1 MSLQA
6 LLDRVITEAAAH
18 AGELV
23 EAREEWDARSGK
35 VFDDDPLYE
44 ERTAAFLEW
53 YVLERGAASG
63 PTFIERALK
72 SAAESERASLTLL
85 SRTHRSLFIVRELD
99 GQHLELDD
107 LLTGC
112 RFRVYERR
120 TPLTLVEGDVFEA
133 RLCARVESS
142 GEVVL
147 TRGVQHHPRE
157 AADAIVE
164 LATKSRAA
172 QERRDEALFRL
183 AKLRWK
189 AARWGHVQPARIYRG
204 DEASRDDLKVP

>member
-6 LLDRVITEAAAH
+6 LLDRVITDAAAH

-23 EAREEWDARSGK
+23 DAREEWDARSGK

-53 YVLERGAASG
+53 FVLERGGASG
-63 PTFIERALK
+63 PTFIERALAQA
-72 SAAESERASLTLL
+72 SDEEREGLTLL
-85 SRTHRSLFIVRELD
+85 SRTHRSLFRIREID

-120 TPLTLVEGDVFEA
+120 TPLALSEGDVFEA
-133 RLCARVESS
+133 RLCPKIEAS

-147 TRGVQHHPRE
+147 TRGMQHHPRE

-164 LATKSRAA
+164 LARSSRDS

-189 AARWGHVQPARIYRG
+189 AARWGHVQPDRIYRG
-204 DEASRDDLKVP
+204 DEVSRDDLKVP